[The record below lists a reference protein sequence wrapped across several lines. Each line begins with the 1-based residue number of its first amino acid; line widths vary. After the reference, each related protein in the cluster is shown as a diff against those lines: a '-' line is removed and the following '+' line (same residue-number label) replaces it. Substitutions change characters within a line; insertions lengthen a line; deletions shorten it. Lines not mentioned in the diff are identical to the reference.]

1 MMETGLLNPNFNS
14 PDLLIV
20 INMCVE
26 EVRRDRECLVEA
38 LSLFGATLDPVVLGI
53 VPKLIG
59 LWTQKNNVTLF
70 FHVCL
75 NTFQKFPIFKT
86 ERILCILPKDA
97 AGVIEPPTHS
107 TSWDS
112 VETFVGCSIDTFSR
126 REEEK
131 KTAFRPC
138 CQKDFHLNF
147 CWHFSFR
154 TL

>member
-1 MMETGLLNPNFNS
+1 MADVCQITQEVYSKWWKQVFWSNESKFELSWPINCYQYVCGGGQERPWMSGRGS
-14 PDLLIV
+14 VIV
-20 INMCVE
+20 
-26 EVRRDRECLVEA
+26 R
-38 LSLFGATLDPVVLGI
+38 ATMDPVVLGI
-53 VPKLIG
+53 VPKLID

-75 NTFQKFPIFKT
+75 NTFQKFPFFET

-126 REEEK
+126 REEEEK
-131 KTAFRPC
+131 NC
-138 CQKDFHLNF
+138 L
-147 CWHFSFR
+147 
-154 TL
+154 